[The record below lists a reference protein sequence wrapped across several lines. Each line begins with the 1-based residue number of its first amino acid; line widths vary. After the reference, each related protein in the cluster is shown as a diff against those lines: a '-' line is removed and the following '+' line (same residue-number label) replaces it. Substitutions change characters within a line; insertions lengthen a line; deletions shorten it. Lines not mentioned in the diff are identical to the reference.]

1 MRSPVR
7 AKICGMRCAED
18 IAMAV
23 KFGADAVGFVT
34 EVPVNSPRKLDAA
47 TASSLISQVPL
58 FVNSVLVI
66 MPENGEE
73 AVELIDIC
81 KPDIVQLHNDLLVA
95 DLEYLRTNVRQKII
109 KTFAIPADKH
119 NILEEMDHAIAT
131 MEERFENDL
140 IDGVLLDSSKAG
152 IVGGTGVVHDW
163 SVSRQIVERLEAPVM
178 LAGGLDPENVH
189 QAVEEVR
196 PYAVDVASGVE
207 KNGKKDPD
215 KVRRFISQIRCANG

>member
-1 MRSPVR
+1 MRVPVR
-7 AKICGMRCAED
+7 AKICGMQCAED
-18 IAMAV
+18 IEMAV
-23 KFGADAVGFVT
+23 KYGADAVGFIT

-58 FVNSVLVI
+58 FVDSVLVI

-81 KPDIVQLHNDLLVA
+81 KPDIVQLHNDLVLS
-95 DLEYLRTNVRQKII
+95 DLEYIRDNVRQKII
-109 KTFAIPADKH
+109 KTFSIPVANQ
-119 NILEEMDHAIAT
+119 NIVEETLPSIDS
-131 MEERFENDL
+131 MEKLFENDI
-140 IDGVLLDSSKAG
+140 IDGMLLDSSKAG
-152 IVGGTGVVHDW
+152 QVGGTGVVHDW
-163 SVSRQIVERLEAPVM
+163 SVSRQIVERMEAPVI
-178 LAGGLDPENVH
+178 LAGGLNPENVL

-215 KVRRFISQIRCANG
+215 KVSRFITQIRCANG

>member
-18 IAMAV
+18 IALAV

-34 EVPVNSPRKLDAA
+34 EVPVYSPRKLDAA
-47 TASSLISQVPL
+47 SACALIEQVPL
-58 FVNSVLVI
+58 FVDSVLVI
-66 MPENGEE
+66 MPENGEK
-73 AVELIDIC
+73 AVELIDTC
-81 KPDIVQLHNDLLVA
+81 KPDIVQLHNDLPLS
-95 DLEYLRTNVRQKII
+95 DIEHIRDNVRQKII
-109 KTFAIPADKH
+109 KTLAIPVEKH
-119 NILEEMDHAIAT
+119 NMLEEMGPAIAIL
-131 MEERFENDL
+131 EERFENDL
-140 IDGVLLDSSKAG
+140 IYGVLLDSSKAG
-152 IVGGTGVVHDW
+152 IVGGTGIVHDW
-163 SVSRQIVERLEAPVM
+163 SVSRQIVARLEAPVM
-178 LAGGLDPENVH
+178 LAGGLDPENVC